1 MAEGDEAHPA
11 GARGDGAAQPAQ
23 AGRDDPAAP
32 GGGRPVAER
41 PGGARADRAHASAGG
56 GLRRRAC
63 GGHCRWRRPSSPSV
77 PALDERSGD
86 EGTARAELLLL
97 SEPAAGRCAGPGE
110 PALVPGRTPKT
121 LPASPSPAGRRRA
134 VVTDI
139 RAPAVGRR
147 APRGPG
153 PAPSSHRHSPP
164 RHSEPRASAR
174 RSARAC
180 RVALIGGRPEPA
192 RLRQA
197 PEGLSAGAEPARVR
211 QGPEGCLPERSQ
223 LASVSGHPRSE
234 PASNAP
240 ATVIESQRMPSIA
253 ETTVEMIEWVFP
265 EHAGGPG
272 QIHGGRMMEW
282 ITKAGTLAASRVARG
297 TVVLGA
303 MDDIDFLHPVKVG
316 QIAILRA
323 RVEDVGTSSLEVGVR
338 VFAEDVLTG
347 ERRVTLNSHLV
358 FVKVDE
364 SVRPRPV
371 EAKIRA
377 RDGAESA
384 LVEGARARREQ
395 RLARFARRASRLSES
410 AEPDLDASDVD
421 VGWRF
426 ESVRSVLREDAL
438 FGNTMFVGKMLMALD
453 EAGGILSMRYC
464 KGLVM
469 TACVD
474 AMDFYSPI
482 FTHEVVT
489 FKAGLNHV
497 GTSSLEVGVK
507 VLAEVPWSG
516 EVRHACTAFL
526 SFVHLGPD
534 LRPRPCP
541 PYTPTTAGAR
551 RRWEAALGRRA
562 ERLERVKELKAML
575 LNERG

>member
-1 MAEGDEAHPA
+1 MAEGNEAHLA

-56 GLRRRAC
+56 DLRHRAC
-63 GGHCRWRRPSSPSV
+63 GGDCRRGRSSSPSV

-97 SEPAAGRCAGPGE
+97 SEPAAGRRAGPGE
-110 PALVPGRTPKT
+110 PALVSGRTPKT

-139 RAPAVGRR
+139 CAPAVGRG
-147 APRGPG
+147 APGGPG
-153 PAPSSHRHSPP
+153 PAPSSQRHSPP
-164 RHSEPRASAR
+164 RHGESRASAR
-174 RSARAC
+174 RNARAC
-180 RVALIGGRPEPA
+180 RVALIGGTPEPA
-192 RLRQA
+192 TAVRRNGAGSHLSQA
-197 PEGLSAGAEPARVR
+197 PQGRSPVRSHSNLSQATL
-211 QGPEGCLPERSQ
+211 GPSRPQ
-223 LASVSGHPRSE
+223 
-234 PASNAP
+234 NAP
-240 ATVIESQRMPSIA
+240 ATMLKSQRMPSIA

-323 RVEDVGTSSLEVGVR
+323 RVEEVGTSSLEVGVR

-347 ERRVTLNSHLV
+347 RRRVTLNSHLV
-358 FVKVDE
+358 FVKVGED
-364 SVRPRPV
+364 VRPRPV
-371 EAKIRA
+371 DAKIQP
-377 RDGAESA
+377 RDAAESA
-384 LVEGARARREQ
+384 LVEAARARRAQ
-395 RLARFARRASRLSES
+395 RLVRFAQRAARLSES
-410 AEPDLDASDVD
+410 VEADLDASDVD
-421 VGWRF
+421 MGLRF
-426 ESVRSVLREDAL
+426 ESTRSVLPEDAL

-562 ERLERVKELKAML
+562 ERLDRVKELKAML